1 MSLPAD
7 FPALPVQRRRP
18 SLGVR
23 PDGPDLRGVLHDV
36 GHGLLTL
43 SLLLEQAAGELRPR
57 LDESA
62 FELVEAEIAR
72 LLAVVHTETR
82 SGTDPVPVELHTL
95 LRPFVV
101 VARRTSLTKV
111 AVRPGP
117 PTVVRTEPAKLWR
130 VMANLVD
137 NAVRAA
143 GPLGS
148 VDIVVDNSG
157 RAAVT
162 IDVIDDGPGFQRG
175 PAGVGRLGL
184 GVVGRLLDVCGG
196 RLQIDD
202 MTPHGTRMRVVLPT
216 HGRPAPG
223 AVERTVVLRPHR
235 MRAS

>member
-7 FPALPVQRRRP
+7 FPAFPAQRRRRP
-18 SLGVR
+18 SGVR

-43 SLLLEQAAGELRPR
+43 SLLFEQAAGELRPR
-57 LDESA
+57 HEDA
-62 FELVEAEIAR
+62 FALVEAEIAR

-82 SGTDPVPVELHTL
+82 SGAEPVAVELHAL

-117 PTVVRTEPAKLWR
+117 PTVVRTDPAKLWR
-130 VMANLVD
+130 VIANLVD

-143 GPLGS
+143 GPLGA
-148 VDIVVDNSG
+148 VDIVVDHSG
-157 RAAVT
+157 PDAVT
-162 IDVIDDGPGFQRG
+162 IDVIDDGPGFRRG
-175 PAGVGRLGL
+175 PAGIGRLGL
-184 GVVGRLLDVCGG
+184 GVVGRILDACGG
-196 RLQIDD
+196 RLQIHD
-202 MTPHGTRMRVVLPT
+202 MAPHGTRMRIVLPT

-223 AVERTVVLRPHR
+223 AAERTVLLRPR
-235 MRAS
+235 GMRAS